1 MTKPLYL
8 IIIRLKKGS
17 LDIMKSS
24 YVCLNSKTFEIEEN
38 NIIIPVDRQ
47 LAKAI
52 STLNQKGYYVEMFN
66 KATIATPFSIGSII
80 YELTEQQLL
89 NINDSTKNKIKK
101 IIENS
106 NNTSTFIVFKEE
118 YKFDSLPLGYKIIG
132 RELFYSLDILKDNDD
147 IEIKKLIELDKEHQ
161 ESIKNLE
168 NWANDLPSIIN

>member
-1 MTKPLYL
+1 
-8 IIIRLKKGS
+8 
-17 LDIMKSS
+17 MKSS

-101 IIENS
+101 
-106 NNTSTFIVFKEE
+106 
-118 YKFDSLPLGYKIIG
+118 
-132 RELFYSLDILKDNDD
+132 
-147 IEIKKLIELDKEHQ
+147 
-161 ESIKNLE
+161 
-168 NWANDLPSIIN
+168 